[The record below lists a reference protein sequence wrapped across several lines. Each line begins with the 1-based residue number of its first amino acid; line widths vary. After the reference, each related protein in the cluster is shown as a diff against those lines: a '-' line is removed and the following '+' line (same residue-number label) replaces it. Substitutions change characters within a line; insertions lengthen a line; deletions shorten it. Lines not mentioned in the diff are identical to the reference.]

1 MGKPTDFRALQCQA
15 CANGEVLDFD
25 FSMAF
30 QPIVDVNRREV
41 FAQEALVRTCNGG
54 SAQEVFARVND
65 GNRYRFD
72 QMCRVKAVKLASEL
86 AIDGFLSIN
95 FMPNAVYRPELCI
108 RTTLEAAHQYNFP
121 IERIIFEVTEGERVE
136 DNDHLCSI
144 VDHYQ
149 QRGFLTALDD
159 FGADYSGLNLLAAIQ
174 TDLIKIDLGLIR
186 GINDD
191 RARQAIVRGIMQT
204 CADLDIRVIAE
215 GIETKAELDTLR
227 EMGISL
233 IQGFLLARPA
243 FERQSAIDWSVLD

>member
-1 MGKPTDFRALQCQA
+1 
-15 CANGEVLDFD
+15 
-25 FSMAF
+25 MAF
-30 QPIVDVNRREV
+30 QPIVDVDRREV
-41 FAQEALVRTCNGG
+41 FAQEALVRSCDGG
-54 SAQEVFARVND
+54 SAHGVFARVND

-86 AIDGFLSIN
+86 GIDSFLSIN

-108 RTTLEAAHQYNFP
+108 RTTLEAAHRYDFP
-121 IERIIFEVTEGERVE
+121 IEKIIFEVTEGERVE
-136 DNDHLCSI
+136 DNDHLCRI

-159 FGADYSGLNLLAAIQ
+159 FGAGYSGLNLLAAIQ

-186 GINDD
+186 GINND
-191 RARQAIVRGIMQT
+191 RARQAIVKGIMQT

-227 EMGISL
+227 DMGIRL

-243 FERQSAIDWSVLD
+243 FESQSAIDWSVLD